1 MSAVTITINTGN
13 DAFVADAGG
22 EVARILR
29 DLADRLEDGLSAGS
43 VPLRDGN
50 GNTVGSAVVE

>member
-1 MSAVTITINTGN
+1 MSAVTITLNTDN
-13 DAFVADAGG
+13 DAFVADAGS

-29 DLADRLEDGLSAGS
+29 TLADRFEDGIGAGT
-43 VPLRDGN
+43 VPLKDGN